1 MVDPQTKILFYSPGF
16 KTKRASHRLRGE
28 ITANELRKLGLD
40 AKATRSLDTVDNN
53 TIVVFL
59 KLTQPQEIQQAKDQG
74 ALTIYDLC
82 DNKFDEREEFLP
94 CCQLADIVTCN
105 SEQMA
110 ISVKENT
117 GRDGMVIPDPAERP
131 LLPAKFSPDKQIKL
145 LWFGSSASLKFVPW
159 VDLWQQL
166 ESQIV
171 HFRFDIITAKPDR
184 MKNKM
189 LSRQQSGVIK
199 NVDFNKIQWHE
210 WSWELQGQLLADTDL
225 VLIPVVTDNYRTDT
239 KSANRLIDSLM
250 SGKFVITTPLA
261 SYVEFEQFTWQQDMI
276 NGIQWA
282 QNHPERVILKVSQGQ
297 EHVVKNY
304 SPEVIAKQWLKV
316 FENGKS

>member
-1 MVDPQTKILFYSPGF
+1 MKIVFYSPGF

-28 ITANELRKLGLD
+28 LMAKELCKLGYD
-40 AKATRSLDTVDNN
+40 AVATRSLGTVDSN
-53 TIVVFL
+53 TVVVFL
-59 KLTQPQEIQQAKDQG
+59 KLTQPEEIQQAKSQG
-74 ALTIYDLC
+74 AFTIYDLC

-94 CCQLADIVTCN
+94 CCQLADVVTCN

-117 GRDGMVIPDPAERP
+117 GRDGVVIPDPAERP
-131 LLPAKFSPDKQIKL
+131 LLPAAFAPNKQIKL

-159 VDLWQQL
+159 VELWQQL
-166 ESQIV
+166 ESHIV
-171 HFRFDIITAKPDR
+171 NFRFDIITAKPDR

-189 LSRQQSGVIK
+189 ISRQQSGVIK
-199 NVDFNKIQWHE
+199 NVDFNKINFHE

-261 SYVEFEQFTWQQDMI
+261 SYIEFEQFTWQQDMI

-282 QNHPERVILKVSQGQ
+282 QNHPERVLLKVSQGQ
-297 EHVVKNY
+297 EHVLKHY
-304 SPEVIAKQWLKV
+304 SPNVIAKQWLKV